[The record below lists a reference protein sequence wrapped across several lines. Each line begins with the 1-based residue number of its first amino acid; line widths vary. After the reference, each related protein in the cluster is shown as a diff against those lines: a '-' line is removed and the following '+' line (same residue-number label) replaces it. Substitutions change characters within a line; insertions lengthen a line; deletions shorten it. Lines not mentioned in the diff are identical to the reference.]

1 MYPFY
6 DKDGRCANQ
15 DLEDRTIAVPMEQLK
30 NCEFRIAVI
39 LGEKRLETLRAV
51 LKAGYANV
59 LIIDEEA
66 AEKLIQE

>member
-1 MYPFY
+1 
-6 DKDGRCANQ
+6 
-15 DLEDRTIAVPMEQLK
+15 MEQLK